1 MRNCTWALLLDQE
14 TEQSVYV
21 FSTHL
26 HDPMGAAA
34 DEVRALQTQYLLE
47 KAAQVMQ
54 AHPEASS
61 LIMGDFNAQPDN
73 DPASASKN
81 CYNKDLETQINA
93 ASYQDTRV
101 ATEYGAKGSVHGS
114 GCAQLRAD
122 GPGRDVRG
130 LPCRTRRRDVR
141 KAAMR
146 RAGAI
151 VPVAPVPVQDTALHI
166 ACGDER
172 GFAQA
177 VLTNDAAVLAA
188 LPPFEQAGALSNRL
202 LADKTRL
209 WFGDISGAQ
218 RCTET
223 LGWRFAG
230 AACGVLMLPG
240 MYLLGRL
247 LFKKRRYAI
256 LTCLCLAFDTLH
268 FTQTRIATIDSFVVL
283 FIIWSVYFMLRWFYT
298 DFFGKKLAYTMIPL
312 VLSGACM
319 GLAVASKWTGC
330 FAGLGLAAIF
340 FFGIWRRWK
349 AVREAKATDPVER
362 DPLAAAAAK
371 SGDKRLLITI
381 ASCLIFFVLVPAAIY
396 YCSYIPYFAPSGGV
410 TLKRIVDA
418 AEYMLWYHSEP
429 GRGMDHPYYAPWYRW
444 PLSEIP
450 MYYADDR
457 YTRQA
462 MPMPSGPLATTRCGG

>member
-130 LPCRTRRRDVR
+130 LPCRTHRRDVR

-223 LGWRFAG
+223 LEQLCERLRGYAYIDRQGKDGVVRAG
-230 AACGVLMLPG
+230 LVGPLDGLLACHSALRAAVQGPLRACAACHP
-240 MYLLGRL
+240 RL
-247 LFKKRRYAI
+247 
-256 LTCLCLAFDTLH
+256 
-268 FTQTRIATIDSFVVL
+268 S
-283 FIIWSVYFMLRWFYT
+283 
-298 DFFGKKLAYTMIPL
+298 
-312 VLSGACM
+312 
-319 GLAVASKWTGC
+319 
-330 FAGLGLAAIF
+330 
-340 FFGIWRRWK
+340 
-349 AVREAKATDPVER
+349 
-362 DPLAAAAAK
+362 
-371 SGDKRLLITI
+371 
-381 ASCLIFFVLVPAAIY
+381 
-396 YCSYIPYFAPSGGV
+396 
-410 TLKRIVDA
+410 
-418 AEYMLWYHSEP
+418 AEYEH
-429 GRGMDHPYYAPWYRW
+429 
-444 PLSEIP
+444 
-450 MYYADDR
+450 
-457 YTRQA
+457 
-462 MPMPSGPLATTRCGG
+462 

>member
-61 LIMGDFNAQPDN
+61 LIMDDFNARPDN

-146 RAGAI
+146 RADRLK
-151 VPVAPVPVQDTALHI
+151 Q
-166 ACGDER
+166 
-172 GFAQA
+172 AQ
-177 VLTNDAAVLAA
+177 
-188 LPPFEQAGALSNRL
+188 S
-202 LADKTRL
+202 
-209 WFGDISGAQ
+209 
-218 RCTET
+218 
-223 LGWRFAG
+223 
-230 AACGVLMLPG
+230 
-240 MYLLGRL
+240 
-247 LFKKRRYAI
+247 
-256 LTCLCLAFDTLH
+256 AFCQSL
-268 FTQTRIATIDSFVVL
+268 
-283 FIIWSVYFMLRWFYT
+283 
-298 DFFGKKLAYTMIPL
+298 
-312 VLSGACM
+312 
-319 GLAVASKWTGC
+319 
-330 FAGLGLAAIF
+330 
-340 FFGIWRRWK
+340 
-349 AVREAKATDPVER
+349 
-362 DPLAAAAAK
+362 
-371 SGDKRLLITI
+371 
-381 ASCLIFFVLVPAAIY
+381 
-396 YCSYIPYFAPSGGV
+396 
-410 TLKRIVDA
+410 
-418 AEYMLWYHSEP
+418 
-429 GRGMDHPYYAPWYRW
+429 
-444 PLSEIP
+444 
-450 MYYADDR
+450 
-457 YTRQA
+457 
-462 MPMPSGPLATTRCGG
+462 